1 MPQKAEA
8 VGWCPAAEEQ
18 HPPGEAGW
26 PRAPSHGALPSC
38 PWTVFWMQFVGLKGI
53 ASILKHELWS
63 DKLLQSSDAQQTFNL
78 QVHSRWRGEAGFPK
92 EGDRAKEMCA
102 WLH

>member
-38 PWTVFWMQFVGLKGI
+38 LWTVF
-53 ASILKHELWS
+53 
-63 DKLLQSSDAQQTFNL
+63 
-78 QVHSRWRGEAGFPK
+78 
-92 EGDRAKEMCA
+92 
-102 WLH
+102 